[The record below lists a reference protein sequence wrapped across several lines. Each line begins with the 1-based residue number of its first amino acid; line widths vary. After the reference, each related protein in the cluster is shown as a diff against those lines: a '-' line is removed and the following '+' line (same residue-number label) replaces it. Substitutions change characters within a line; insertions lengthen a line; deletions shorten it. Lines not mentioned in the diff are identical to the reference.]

1 MTKHCPFCGGTRVSI
16 IEGETFRWRHAECA
30 ECQATSGNVRIQTTG
45 DGTDEQWE
53 AAAKVEAME
62 RWDERHETKAE
73 AASDRDWHLVNS
85 SMCVGRIEGLQYV
98 AEWIHYH
105 RTIPNQRPGYLAAL
119 GDMQTHV
126 DAAIERLRH
135 GEPMRM
141 SSQLDT
147 TEELDNER
155 ERR

>member
-1 MTKHCPFCGGTRVSI
+1 MAKHCPFCGGTRVSI
-16 IEGETFRWRHAECA
+16 EEGLTFRWRHAKCDECGA
-30 ECQATSGNVRIQTTG
+30 RACGVRIQTTG
-45 DGTDEQWE
+45 EFLHNCDAEYAAEVAAMKQWN
-53 AAAKVEAME
+53 E
-62 RWDERHETKAE
+62 RSE
-73 AASDRDWHLVNS
+73 
-85 SMCVGRIEGLQYV
+85 EGLQYV

-105 RTIPNQRPGYLAAL
+105 RTVENRHPAYLSAL
-119 GDMQTHV
+119 GDIQTHV

-135 GEPMRM
+135 GDPMRM